1 MRGPCDA
8 ISVTTL
14 PHILATIHAT
24 DRSSK
29 MYTEIFNMNGE
40 QVPCAFQI
48 KCHAMVPIR
57 VGLTKETRL
66 QSVYTCVDCGTSCV
80 KKTRECS
87 EYATNTEKNFNDVL
101 CVEFTDNST
110 MATGYV

>member
-1 MRGPCDA
+1 MRGPYDA